1 MNKIGKIFIL
11 IGIILISYS
20 ALSIIK
26 NNIDDINA
34 GKSSEEALA
43 ILETTSIDS
52 NKEQKQEINSKY
64 AGILS
69 IPSLDLKLP
78 ILKKYTNK
86 NLNISP
92 CIYSG
97 SISTKDLVICGHSY
111 KSHFGSLKQLSPND
125 IIIFEDTLGNTYA
138 YKVMEI
144 DILSPTDI
152 KKMIDS
158 EYDLTIFTCTKDGT
172 NRVTIRC
179 NSL

>member
-11 IGIILISYS
+11 VGILLISYS
-20 ALSIIK
+20 AVSIIK

-43 ILETTSIDS
+43 ILENTEIES
-52 NKEQKQEINSKY
+52 NEEHLEQLSNKY

-86 NLNISP
+86 NLFISP

-97 SISTKDLVICGHSY
+97 SISTNDLVICAHSY
-111 KSHFGSLKQLSPND
+111 KSHFGSLKKLSKND
-125 IIIFEDTLGNTYA
+125 IIVFEDTKGNTYA
-138 YKVMEI
+138 YEVLEVS
-144 DILSPTDI
+144 ILSPTDI
-152 KKMIDS
+152 KEMIDS
-158 EYDLTIFTCTKDGT
+158 EYDLTLFTCTPDGS

-179 NSL
+179 NRI